1 MISSILSFIQ
11 QLLAARLDSKAADF
25 VRNAQQEIQANIV
38 DKRFTVLISLASR
51 YIPRSTLSPSDAD
64 LALAEQ
70 LLPGWS
76 PASWSL
82 LEAVRVSFILANKDV
97 AAADFAERFSQW
109 FTYADEGEQ
118 CAYYRAIPLLP
129 EPQRFVWRAAEGCRT
144 NMRSIFMS
152 VACDSPFPV
161 KHFDEVAWNQLVVKA
176 LFTETPLW
184 RVYGLDNR
192 LSDTL
197 AVMVLD
203 YMDERRSAGRSIP
216 IDAWLCLGNYAC
228 WYSNCRST
236 HRRFATSLRSDT
248 RTGARAKHSSP
259 AEIERSNAGFA
270 TLGIYPASLDAAY
283 RSICV
288 PATFTDIRGLTARLT
303 KNKTTTEQ
311 VRDDYEIFRPTHSHV
326 QPYYR

>member
-1 MISSILSFIQ
+1 MTASILSFVQ
-11 QLLAARLDSKAADF
+11 QLLAARLDPKAADF
-25 VRNAQQEIQANIV
+25 VRTTQQEIQANIV

-51 YIPRSTLSPSDAD
+51 YIPRSTLSPSDAE

-70 LLPGWS
+70 LLPGWN
-76 PASWSL
+76 PASWSM

-97 AAADFAERFSQW
+97 AAADFAGRFSQW

-184 RVYGLDNR
+184 RVYGLDSR

-216 IDAWLCLGNYAC
+216 IDAWLCLGKYQDSRVDAAIAAALAGDSQQAC
-228 WYSNCRST
+228 AAILT
-236 HRRFATSLRSDT
+236 L
-248 RTGARAKHSSP
+248 ARAQNTQALQQLKDQTQDSQRL
-259 AEIERSNAGFA
+259 ALIQQAL
-270 TLGIYPASLDAAY
+270 LGPIDQYAFQQLLQIYAA
-283 RSICV
+283 
-288 PATFTDIRGLTARLT
+288 
-303 KNKTTTEQ
+303 
-311 VRDDYEIFRPTHSHV
+311 
-326 QPYYR
+326 

>member
-1 MISSILSFIQ
+1 MTSSILSFIQ

-25 VRNAQQEIQANIV
+25 VCSTQQEIQANIV

-82 LEAVRVSFILANKDV
+82 LEAVRVSFILANKDI

-216 IDAWLCLGNYAC
+216 IDAWLCLGNY
-228 WYSNCRST
+228 
-236 HRRFATSLRSDT
+236 HDT
-248 RTGARAKHSSP
+248 RVGTAIAAALTGDSQQACAAILALARAQNTQALQKLKDQTQDSQRLAFIQQALTQP
-259 AEIERSNAGFA
+259 IDQYAFQQ
-270 TLGIYPASLDAAY
+270 LLQIYVA
-283 RSICV
+283 
-288 PATFTDIRGLTARLT
+288 
-303 KNKTTTEQ
+303 
-311 VRDDYEIFRPTHSHV
+311 
-326 QPYYR
+326 